1 MLVWIGMFAFIV
13 GTKLFMGT
21 LYTEK
26 QKKTYLIIVG
36 FVLAMLFALRDENYG
51 SVYDMRV
58 YIAYFEQIAKTPWD
72 KVFVEPEFEVGFVLL
87 NKLLSYVSDN
97 GRLLVVL
104 YSFFSIYTICWF
116 IYKNTNEVFWAFLF
130 FYSLGNMGFFLT
142 GMRQAIAICIC
153 LYAIEKAK
161 EKKLFIFAVLVLIAY
176 SIHQSALVSII
187 MYPLL
192 HLDIFRRNKKTIIF
206 PILLTI
212 IFSSQIISFGKVLSD
227 DVYAAENATYSFNGI
242 VPILIYTITIS
253 GHILFI
259 RSERNKKQER
269 LSIESKDPYIGFSMT
284 SMGLGLYFLR
294 FYNMALERVSFY
306 FLQGAPIALADVVG
320 YLKRDRSGR
329 IIEMIIIMLCFL
341 LFLHRLSS
349 ASYADYV
356 FLWEM

>member
-36 FVLAMLFALRDENYG
+36 FVLAILFALRDENYG

-116 IYKNTNEVFWAFLF
+116 IYRNTNEVFWAFLF

-142 GMRQAIAICIC
+142 GMRQVIAICIC

-161 EKKLFIFAVLVLIAY
+161 ENSSQKNRKIMKKNLKTKKL
-176 SIHQSALVSII
+176 
-187 MYPLL
+187 
-192 HLDIFRRNKKTIIF
+192 
-206 PILLTI
+206 
-212 IFSSQIISFGKVLSD
+212 
-227 DVYAAENATYSFNGI
+227 
-242 VPILIYTITIS
+242 
-253 GHILFI
+253 
-259 RSERNKKQER
+259 
-269 LSIESKDPYIGFSMT
+269 
-284 SMGLGLYFLR
+284 
-294 FYNMALERVSFY
+294 
-306 FLQGAPIALADVVG
+306 
-320 YLKRDRSGR
+320 
-329 IIEMIIIMLCFL
+329 
-341 LFLHRLSS
+341 
-349 ASYADYV
+349 
-356 FLWEM
+356 